1 LRAATG
7 AFLAAIIFLP
17 GVLVGAGT
25 PRGGGIAV
33 LQPVQLGT
41 AGGRTAPRWLAVREL
56 QIALRPS
63 QPKQSPTSKRS
74 SAWSSIPGSS
84 GTRALLMPR
93 RTPPSSAL
101 SCPIRRNGRISQE
114 RPSRE
119 ETRGQG
125 PQSER
130 VSGTPSEGRSHEH
143 AGLLKTKI
151 VGKIIPVAA
160 FVLDKEGGAGKGR
173 KPPNSQLKLGGGK

>member
-1 LRAATG
+1 M
-7 AFLAAIIFLP
+7 
-17 GVLVGAGT
+17 
-25 PRGGGIAV
+25 

-41 AGGRTAPRWLAVREL
+41 AGGRTGTQMARGARATDRVAAVAAEAKPDIEKVERAVEYSGL
-56 QIALRPS
+56 EWYASTPDAEEDPAVL
-63 QPKQSPTSKRS
+63 
-74 SAWSSIPGSS
+74 SAVVPDPEE
-84 GTRALLMPR
+84 R
-93 RTPPSSAL
+93 
-101 SCPIRRNGRISQE
+101 RISQE